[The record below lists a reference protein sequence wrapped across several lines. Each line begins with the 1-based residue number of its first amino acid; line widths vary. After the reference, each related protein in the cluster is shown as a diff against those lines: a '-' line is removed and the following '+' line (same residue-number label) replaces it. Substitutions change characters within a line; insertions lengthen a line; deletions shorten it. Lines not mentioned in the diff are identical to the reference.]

1 MITRDILTDSMTT
14 VTRNAL
20 LELSR
25 FHNTSCISIYIPTH
39 RSGMEALSGQDSRN
53 LKNQLKEIRNKL
65 QDAGLNASQTEKLV
79 NPILELV
86 EDNDFWRYQSEGLAV
101 FAAENIFEKFTLPV
115 SFREFNYLSSEFYL
129 TPLLPIF
136 NDDGLFYLLT
146 LKKDEVKFYE
156 ASKYAINEISSDGL
170 FPGRLEDVVGY
181 DYEQKQQQNRTQRG
195 ANSPGSFHGNES
207 EAKDKNELEVFFRAI
222 DKGIM
227 SRLHDF
233 QEPPLVIC
241 CLDHYFPIFREIC
254 THRNLYPQ
262 HISSN
267 PSDHDI
273 SSLHRAARE
282 VLVPYFRKNF
292 EDRKDRFLIGFERG
306 KASRDIREIVG
317 AAVSGRID
325 TLFVE
330 KNSDA
335 FGIYDPTTGETT
347 VKESQTLSN
356 VSLMNLAAK
365 HTFEQGGTVYN
376 IDRIHMPDGS
386 VDINA
391 LFRY

>member
-1 MITRDILTDSMTT
+1 MTT
-14 VTRNAL
+14 VTRDTL

-25 FHNTSCISIYIPTH
+25 FHNTSCISTYIPTH
-39 RSGMEALSGQDSRN
+39 RSGMETLSGQDSIN

-65 QDAGLNASQTEKLV
+65 QNAGLSAGQIEKLV

-86 EDNDFWRYQSEGLAV
+86 ENNDFWRYQSEGLAV
-101 FAAENIFEKFTLPV
+101 FAAEDIFEKFTLPV
-115 SFREFNYLSSEFYL
+115 SFREFNYVSSEFYL
-129 TPLLPIF
+129 TPILPLF

-146 LKKDEVKFYE
+146 LKKDEVRFYE
-156 ASKYAINEISSDGL
+156 ASKYGINEISSDGL

-181 DYEQKQQQNRTQRG
+181 DYEEKQLQNRTQWG
-195 ANSPGSFHGNES
+195 ANKPGSSHGHGES
-207 EAKDKNELEVFFRAI
+207 EAKDKNELELFFRAI

-227 SRLHDF
+227 TRLHDF
-233 QEPPLVIC
+233 QQPPLVIC
-241 CLDHYFPIFREIC
+241 CIDYYFPIFRDIC

-267 PSDHDI
+267 PSNYDTT
-273 SSLHRAARE
+273 SLHLAARE
-282 VLVPYFRKNF
+282 LLLPYFRKNF
-292 EDRKDRFLIGFERG
+292 EERKDRFLIGFDRG

-335 FGIYDPTTGETT
+335 FGIYDLNTGETT
-347 VKESQTLSN
+347 VHEGHTSSN
-356 VSLMNLAAK
+356 VSLLNLAAK
-365 HTFEQGGTVYN
+365 KTFEQGGTVYN